1 MTDGPELDASQLYS
15 AIQRLA
21 EALTRS
27 ASDDVS
33 HAARLRSQGQ
43 DDELEAIALALARAL
58 DAYDRQLTEQLV
70 DSGVPRSL
78 VERVRA

>member
-1 MTDGPELDASQLYS
+1 MTDDPELDASQLYS
-15 AIQRLA
+15 AVQRLA

-78 VERVRA
+78 VERVRG